1 VTWLLASSDE
11 SSAPPCV
18 WSVVLT
24 LMIIWVSADVKDD
37 NASAAVAP
45 ALIAGPVCTAVSRPD
60 RPTHN
65 VTLSQ
70 G

>member
-1 VTWLLASSDE
+1 
-11 SSAPPCV
+11 V
-18 WSVVLT
+18 WSVVLA
-24 LMIIWVSADVKDD
+24 LIVIWASPDVKDD